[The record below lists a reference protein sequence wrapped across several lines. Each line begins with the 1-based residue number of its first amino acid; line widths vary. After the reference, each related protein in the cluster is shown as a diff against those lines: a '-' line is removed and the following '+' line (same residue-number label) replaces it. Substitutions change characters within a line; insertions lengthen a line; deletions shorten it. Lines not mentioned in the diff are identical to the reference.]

1 MNALLKK
8 EIRTRMRGNTIFVI
22 ENVYLVLLTGIFL
35 LSLLFRSREEGR
47 FGWEIGKGLFQ
58 AINYIQILLLV
69 VASPSIVA
77 STFTLEREQKTFDM
91 LLATPLSLAQI
102 ARAKLSASLS
112 FFFVLILVS
121 LPMVSVCFI
130 LGGVSPAEILWVY
143 FLTVEGVLLAGA
155 IGLCYSAYFR
165 RTIASVPVSS
175 LTIIIFLV
183 GTFVI
188 ATTLSPAAALIN
200 PLYAFWL
207 MTHNWTAKFFIFEIP
222 FWMPSLILTVLF
234 FLSVFTYTVEILN
247 EEKRRTSVWPRVLLF
262 LLYSSTLLFV
272 LGSSVE
278 SGPTLEKVLKGLTLF
293 IYPSFV
299 FCIVQAIV
307 ASGGGLSVFERKKL
321 LLPWKG
327 RYLSLRG
334 WFGPGFLTGPRYSLL
349 VACACVAIFAFGVI
363 QAPMLEDKIASIV
376 LTGGIVIAC
385 TLNFGMVSRLFS
397 LTRRFQGKS
406 LPRILAA
413 LCFAVISFGP
423 HLVSYLAHKGAT
435 QIPNTR
441 WDIFMLASPFVAL
454 GSALE
459 PTETLRSYPY
469 CLQILGHIPL
479 ALVTICVYALLLAV
493 ACAIN
498 LLLERKIRPSLS
510 PS

>member
-22 ENVYLVLLTGIFL
+22 ENVYLALLTGIFL

-47 FGWEIGKGLFQ
+47 FGWEIGNGLFQ
-58 AINYIQILLLV
+58 AINYFQILLLV

-102 ARAKLSASLS
+102 ARAKLLASLS
-112 FFFVLILVS
+112 FFFILVLVS

-130 LGGVSPAEILWVY
+130 LGGVSPAEILWAY
-143 FLTVEGVLLAGA
+143 FLTLEGVLLAGA

-175 LTIIIFLV
+175 LTIIILLV
-183 GTFVI
+183 GTLVI
-188 ATTLSPAAALIN
+188 ASLSPAAALIN
-200 PLYAFWL
+200 PLYAFWI
-207 MTHNWTAKFFIFEIP
+207 MTHKWTTKFFIFEIP

-234 FLSVFTYTVEILN
+234 FLSVFTYTIGILK
-247 EEKRRTSVWPRVLLF
+247 EEKRRTSIWPRILLL
-262 LLYSSTLLFV
+262 LLYSSALLFV
-272 LGSSVE
+272 LGSCVE
-278 SGPTLEKVLKGLTLF
+278 SEPTFEEVLKGLTSF

-299 FCIVQAIV
+299 FCAIQAIII
-307 ASGGGLSVFERKKL
+307 SGGGLSVFEREKL
-321 LLPWKG
+321 LLPWKE

-363 QAPMLEDKIASIV
+363 QAPMLSNKAASIL
-376 LTGGIVIAC
+376 LTAGIVIAC
-385 TLNFGMVSRLFS
+385 TLTFGMISRLFS

-423 HLVSYLAHKGAT
+423 HLISYLAHRGAT
-435 QIPNTR
+435 QIPNTPL
-441 WDIFMLASPFVAL
+441 DTFMFASPFVGL
-454 GSALE
+454 RSALE

-469 CLQILGHIPL
+469 CSQLLGHVPF
-479 ALVTICVYALLLAV
+479 ALVTICLSVLLLAV
-493 ACAIN
+493 AIAIN
-498 LLLERKIRPSLS
+498 LLLERKIRPSS
-510 PS
+510 VSG